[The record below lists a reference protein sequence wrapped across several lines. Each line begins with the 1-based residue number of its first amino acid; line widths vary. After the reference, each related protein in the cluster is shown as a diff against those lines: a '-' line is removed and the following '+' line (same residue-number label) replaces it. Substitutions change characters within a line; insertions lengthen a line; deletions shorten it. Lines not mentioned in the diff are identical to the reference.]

1 MRRLAEAAFETKTGG
16 QNLVQ
21 YLMQQK
27 NEGKSL
33 RAIADQLSAT
43 IGMRVSYETVRRW
56 MLDG

>member
-1 MRRLAEAAFETKTGG
+1 MRRMAEAAFETKTGG
-16 QNLVQ
+16 QNLVH
-21 YLMQQK
+21 YLIQQK

-33 RAIADQLSAT
+33 RAIADHLSST